1 MKKMLLV
8 GGSVFAFSLFL
19 IISNFSIN
27 SDNIEMSMRS
37 VDLTDFPENRV
48 MILHETEI
56 GNKYKKLLI
65 KSIPNTQW
73 KETHIALEGT
83 ISADSVQKNITYE
96 YYSEMPRPSQKVLD
110 RIAEKAI
117 NPTVRKTPLMENFGN

>member
-1 MKKMLLV
+1 
-8 GGSVFAFSLFL
+8 
-19 IISNFSIN
+19 
-27 SDNIEMSMRS
+27 
-37 VDLTDFPENRV
+37 

-117 NPTVRKTPLMENFGN
+117 NPTVRKTPLMENFGNQMFTLPNEAINVDDYLDKGKKKQHALF